1 MTICKKA
8 WLLTLLFAAVFT
20 LQLYAQFSGGSGTE
34 ANPYQVATAADLNN
48 VRNYLSS
55 HFIQIADIDLG
66 VAPWNEGEGWV
77 PIGDETNNFIGSF
90 NGNDFVITGLYV
102 NRIDIDYQGLFGV
115 IHAANIVQ
123 VTLQN
128 ANVRGRYETGS
139 LIGRGRV
146 NSQVLNCS
154 ASAVVNG
161 INAIGGLM
169 GWAGIDGS
177 YQGMIVSNCSFMGNV
192 SGNDYIGGLIGSM
205 NRSTV
210 TNCYSSGVVEG
221 LNHIGGLVGLKHYST
236 SSNCMSSCSVTGSTL
251 VGGLIGNDFESNTTI
266 NCFSTGDVT
275 GIDIV
280 GGLVGSIEWYTG
292 VTNCF
297 STGIVTGNT
306 QCGGLIGRSIRDSGV
321 SNSYWNSDITNLA
334 WSAGGEGRTTAE
346 MTYPYATNTYVGW
359 DFDTVWHSDPAMLNG
374 GYPYLN
380 EDWLAPT
387 ANDLDAVLL
396 SGDTTPMVNTATT
409 YSISVKNRG
418 SAAQSEYTVKLFGT
432 GDIELGS
439 VAGTPIAA
447 GETLAFNINW
457 TTSAEGPVTLYGK
470 VILSGDENPFND
482 QTNQLQVNVLPPYTL
497 YFNDFETAAGNEWNN
512 TTISTAPNGG
522 EKFLGRFAN
531 QTVTHSTNDIPP
543 HNRITVEFDL
553 YILDSWDADE
563 VWNFSID
570 GNSIIN
576 TSFSTFNNQAYP
588 DNLPASNPPASGVS
602 LVTEFGWTSGSHWED
617 AVYHITKTIEH
628 TGSSLLLSF
637 AGSNLQGID
646 DESWGIDNI
655 LITYSDQPIPDFSV
669 SEHSGQLPFTVDF
682 TDTSQPGLA
691 PITSWAW
698 DFDSNGSIDSNLQN
712 PSWTYT
718 QPGNYDVTL
727 TVGDGTNTVS
737 GTKENIIHVENSTL
751 ADGLVGYYPFSGDA
765 KDQSGWGNDGT
776 AFNTILTEDR
786 YGRADMA
793 YYFDGT
799 AWITIPQT
807 FMMHQTGD
815 AAFSMWLTRKDGN
828 DRGIFW
834 TRNDG
839 SDANRFLFNTRYNG
853 IDLEYRAP
861 DGALHLYNG
870 AADASFPVETW
881 AHIVITR
888 SGNTYKTYLNGVL
901 VETEDDTSPNLPNF
915 DGSWLLGHCPPA
927 GYAFGNID
935 DVRLYDRALNPI
947 EIQRLYAMDSQSI
960 EPMCRFSATP
970 TSGVRPLQ
978 VQFTDESV
986 QGLSPITSW
995 AWDLNGD
1002 GEIES
1007 TQQHP
1012 SYVYPRPGTYT
1023 ITLTVSDGTY
1033 SNTLTKTD
1041 LINVSFYETTNM
1053 ITDGLVGYWP
1063 FNGNTNDASGYGRD
1077 GTIVGNCLYAEDRYG
1092 NPQGAIA
1099 NNGSP
1104 NFISVPYF
1112 PIGND
1117 PVTISCWYKTNSSS
1131 TDDHNAILSFYDN
1144 TTEVDYRIFQSGTN
1158 IGIARHA
1165 PGYTWNETNTVPISM
1180 NTWYNVALVYDSG
1193 TLHFYLDGS
1202 LIQSIGSG
1210 YSGWAGAQTNYRIG
1224 CGGVNPETYTN
1235 GVYDDVAVFNRAF
1248 TSGEIADLYYC
1259 NTNPSTEFYGFSS
1272 PAINEQWLVGSYQN
1286 IEWVIPDTYTNI
1298 TLEYSSD
1305 NGDTWAEIARSIPA
1319 NQYSYNWMV
1328 PDTPSETCK
1337 IRIKDRATP
1346 VVLYESELFEICRPS
1361 GFEGMVA
1368 HFPLDANT
1376 NDSSGNANHGT
1387 NNGAVPTE
1395 DRFGSPNSAY
1405 SFDGNSYIHLNL
1417 QNGNMLD
1424 TSNTG
1429 AKTTVAFWMKWD
1441 GTDNMIVYGW
1451 YDFALWFYNG
1461 YFGFN
1466 SSNSDIY
1473 SIPSASFINNW
1484 VHVVAEFTNNS
1495 PYENELYINGVLQN
1509 LAMQNSYPLNVTIR
1523 NQARISGWLQN
1534 ESYKFRGIV
1543 DDMYIFNRALN
1554 VDEVSDLYLGNL
1566 SILLAFIEPEATT
1579 SLITNSVQDIF
1590 WYADNAISTVDI
1602 EFSGDNGITWQMLAD
1617 DLPAQQYHYN
1627 WTVPDTVAS
1636 SCKLRLTANTGE
1648 TVVRAFSIVNNTL
1661 DSGLV
1666 AYYPLDGNADDAS
1679 GNGRHGTVSGL
1690 INSTNRFGEGDKSL
1704 KIDNK
1709 SDYISIPSVAST
1721 SISVSMWYRYE
1732 GTNGNWNTILCSAN
1746 EHHSLILHPSN
1757 HQLGFWHHGFYPSS
1771 YLMQLNNWHHIV
1783 VVQSGVSYKLY
1794 VNNLLVLD
1802 SQGSFDNA
1810 STPLSMIGNYVRYW
1824 EDAQGS
1830 LGDLDDVRVYNR
1842 ELNPSEIEDLY
1853 TNGASVSLSGHITGS
1868 NAPGTGLGGVQ
1879 VTLGENLMSTDTDGN
1894 GNFFFAGVSANSQ
1907 YRLRFSK
1914 DGYATQ
1920 DVFISI
1926 PNYSFDLGTI
1936 TLYENADI
1944 PTAVVAS
1951 QVPAASSAEINWSEA
1966 ARSALQAEASELGRA
1981 FISYS
1986 LYRLLVGEEQNPAA
2000 WTLVSTQSEPSYSDA
2015 AWYGVPFGVYKYA
2028 VANNY
2033 SNGYLGVPVFSN
2045 ELQRRNYSY
2054 SENFD
2059 HGGATAPG
2067 WTVTHTGSTTHPWM
2081 PVLDSGSDYSYKVMN
2096 TNLST
2101 ANEILY
2107 SPPYDCSRYEKVSV
2121 SFWHNYVPN
2130 VNSQAR
2136 FQYSTN
2142 GVTWTT
2148 LFTYTSTANS
2158 GIKTYDIS
2166 SAAHHQAA
2174 VRFRWLY
2181 TATSY
2186 NTNSW
2191 TIDDFSVF
2199 GYTAIPVYLA
2209 DPYPV
2214 INRKV
2219 NNQSVELGITYTDDD
2234 MVNASSL
2241 YYRIDANGNGEYDTA
2256 EDWIPITGYA
2266 NASQI
2271 AVRVQAP
2278 YQTDGYNLRYE
2289 FKGADL
2295 SGGTVKYSGNSHLPG
2310 IADDYAVDI
2319 DTVLPT
2325 DVTGFSIDSASFH
2338 SVSLSWQPVTEEHF
2352 AAYEIYYDT
2361 HRGVGLDSNKWSV
2374 LQDAQLG
2381 NINTTS
2387 TTINTLNSGLNYW
2400 FRIRAVDL
2408 HGNVSE
2414 LSELLLYVSADLPPV
2429 ISNPLP
2435 SGQPLPAWTSTRTV
2449 NIGCTFA
2456 DYYGIDPASVQYRFD
2471 RNGNGVYDTGETWQ
2485 NLPARAGLAA
2495 ALKAQTAAEQ
2505 KQKSLDQMDEDEL
2518 ELYMRNRNLLQV
2530 SVPVTFETDGPEL
2543 RFEFKA
2549 SDVHGVGPV
2558 YTGFYK
2564 QAGIDDDW
2572 FVRIDTQNPTDIASI
2587 YIGVV
2592 NPNSIEV
2599 AWSRSS
2605 DQYFMTYEVYYATH
2619 PDVTIEDQIWD
2630 WTDDPVL
2637 AYTGG
2642 DIVVSNVIGLIDN
2655 TMYYFRVRAVDEAGN
2670 ASPLSNEVNAFYGTA
2685 SPPALP
2691 QNLIIQKI
2699 GDDVILSWDPV
2710 TEDTNGNPITVTG
2723 YNIYASDLPDVVPDI
2738 GYLIDASSTTS
2749 YNHIGIAPFVDK
2761 IFYIITAVV
2770 EEEVRHFDKPN
2781 DQRLRT
2787 KK

>member
-1 MTICKKA
+1 MEEIMTIGKKA
-8 WLLTLLFAAVFT
+8 WLLTLLLAALFT

-34 ANPYQVATAADLNN
+34 ADPYQVATATDLNN

-55 HFIQIADIDLG
+55 YFIQTANIDLG
-66 VAPWNEGEGWV
+66 VAPWNVGEGWV
-77 PIGDETNNFIGSF
+77 PIGTGSAFSGNYDGNEHYIYSLFI
-90 NGNDFVITGLYV
+90 
-102 NRIDIDYQGLFGV
+102 NRPGVAYQGLFSILDNSEV
-115 IHAANIVQ
+115 TYLNLENVQ
-123 VTLQN
+123 II
-128 ANVRGRYETGS
+128 GGDYTGS
-139 LIGRGRV
+139 LAGIGRNWTSIY
-146 NSQVLNCS
+146 NSTITGSVQGDNLTGGFLGQLLMVSGLIDCKFIGTVTGDNSVGGCVGDS
-154 ASAVVNG
+154 YSNDGAWNG
-161 INAIGGLM
+161 IHTSIVQGSISGFDHVGGIIGSMGIRNVINKCVSTADISGNSFVGGL
-169 GWAGIDGS
+169 AGSGYHFNVDQCYNI
-177 YQGMIVSNCSFMGNV
+177 GNV
-192 SGNDYIGGLIGSM
+192 SGNSVIGGVVGGS
-205 NRSTV
+205 NGAF
-210 TNCYSSGVVEG
+210 SSGIHYSYSYGSVSGISES
-221 LNHIGGLVGLKHYST
+221 GGLLGR
-236 SSNCMSSCSVTGSTL
+236 
-251 VGGLIGNDFESNTTI
+251 GGGIGVNYCYWDTQIS
-266 NCFSTGDVT
+266 
-275 GIDIV
+275 GIDH
-280 GGLVGSIEWYTG
+280 SI
-292 VTNCF
+292 
-297 STGIVTGNT
+297 
-306 QCGGLIGRSIRDSGV
+306 
-321 SNSYWNSDITNLA
+321 
-334 WSAGGEGRTTAE
+334 GGEGRTTDE
-346 MTYPYATNTYVGW
+346 MTYPYAANTYVGW
-359 DFDTVWHSDPAMLNG
+359 DFDTIWHSDPAMLNG

-380 EDWLAPT
+380 QDWLAPT

-432 GDIELGS
+432 GDVELGS
-439 VAGTPIAA
+439 VAGTPIAP
-447 GETLAFNINW
+447 GETLTYEIDW
-457 TTSAEGPVTLYGK
+457 TPCIAGPATLYGK
-470 VILSGDENPFND
+470 VILTGDENPYND

-497 YFNDFETAAGNEWNN
+497 YFNDFAASAGSEWSD
-512 TTISTAPNGG
+512 TTITTAPNGG
-522 EKFLGRFAN
+522 EKFLGRFGN
-531 QTVTHSTNDIPP
+531 QAVTLNENDIPA
-543 HNRITVEFDL
+543 HNKITVEFDL
-553 YILDSWDADE
+553 YTITSWDGNGPYGPDYWE
-563 VWNFSID
+563 YSID
-570 GNSIIN
+570 GVSQLLTTFAIN
-576 TSFSTFNNQAYP
+576 TGYGQVQSYP
-588 DNLPASNPPASGVS
+588 DNYSAEHPARTGAVANDVLGWGTGESG
-602 LVTEFGWTSGSHWED
+602 D

-655 LITYSDQPIPDFSV
+655 LITYSDQPVPDFSV
-669 SEHSGQLPFTVDF
+669 SEHSGQLPFSVNF
-682 TDTSQPGLA
+682 TDTSLPGLA

-698 DFDSNGSIDSNLQN
+698 DFDSNGTIDSNLQN
-712 PSWTYT
+712 PNWTYT

-727 TVGDGTNTVS
+727 TVGDGTNTV
-737 GTKENIIHVENSTL
+737 TKIEEDFIHVENTTL
-751 ADGLVGYYPFSGDA
+751 GNGLVRYYPFDGNAVDYSGH
-765 KDQSGWGNDGT
+765 GENGYVNGL
-776 AFNTILTEDR
+776 TITEDR
-786 YGRADMA
+786 YGFEDDALRVDTDDDYISIPDVSDPEMSISVW
-793 YYFDGT
+793 YYFERT
-799 AWITIPQT
+799 
-807 FMMHQTGD
+807 
-815 AAFSMWLTRKDGN
+815 
-828 DRGIFW
+828 
-834 TRNDG
+834 DG
-839 SDANRFLFNTRYNG
+839 SCNSILANRRNVPGNYNHLFTSPEYNLG
-853 IDLEYRAP
+853 EHPNGWNMSSYYLQPNNWYHFVILKSNNQMRLYVNNALVMDVSNSFSNAIAP
-861 DGALHLYNG
+861 LNIIGNVVLTGGEAAYGVFDELRIYNRLLN
-870 AADASFPVETW
+870 PVE
-881 AHIVITR
+881 V
-888 SGNTYKTYLNGVL
+888 N
-901 VETEDDTSPNLPNF
+901 
-915 DGSWLLGHCPPA
+915 
-927 GYAFGNID
+927 
-935 DVRLYDRALNPI
+935 RLYTTNTSSNECFA
-947 EIQRLYAMDSQSI
+947 
-960 EPMCRFSATP
+960 RFSATP

-978 VQFTDESV
+978 VQFTDESI
-986 QGLSPITSW
+986 QGLNPITSW

-1023 ITLTVSDGTY
+1023 VTLTVSDGTY
-1033 SNTLTKTD
+1033 SDTLTKTD
-1041 LINVSFYETTNM
+1041 LINVSLPGSTYS
-1053 ITDGLVGYWP
+1053 IIAPAL
-1063 FNGNTNDASGYGRD
+1063 NDR
-1077 GTIVGNCLYAEDRYG
+1077 
-1092 NPQGAIA
+1092 
-1099 NNGSP
+1099 
-1104 NFISVPYF
+1104 
-1112 PIGND
+1112 
-1117 PVTISCWYKTNSSS
+1117 
-1131 TDDHNAILSFYDN
+1131 
-1144 TTEVDYRIFQSGTN
+1144 
-1158 IGIARHA
+1158 
-1165 PGYTWNETNTVPISM
+1165 
-1180 NTWYNVALVYDSG
+1180 
-1193 TLHFYLDGS
+1193 
-1202 LIQSIGSG
+1202 
-1210 YSGWAGAQTNYRIG
+1210 
-1224 CGGVNPETYTN
+1224 
-1235 GVYDDVAVFNRAF
+1235 
-1248 TSGEIADLYYC
+1248 
-1259 NTNPSTEFYGFSS
+1259 
-1272 PAINEQWLVGSYQN
+1272 WLVGSYQN

-1298 TLEYSSD
+1298 TLDYSPD
-1305 NGDTWAEIARSIPA
+1305 NSDTWTEIVRSVPA

-1328 PDTPSETCK
+1328 PDTPSDSCK

-1346 VVLYESELFEICRPS
+1346 IVLYESELFEICRPS

-1627 WTVPDTVAS
+1627 WTVPDTVAAI
-1636 SCKLRLTANTGE
+1636 CKLRVTANTGE
-1648 TVVRAFSIVNNTL
+1648 TVVRAFSIVNNSL
-1661 DSGLV
+1661 DAGLV
-1666 AYYPLDGNADDAS
+1666 AYYPLDGNAEDAS
-1679 GNGRHGTVSGL
+1679 GNGRHGTYQNVVPTSDRYGVL
-1690 INSTNRFGEGDKSL
+1690 TKAMSFPERNGWIDIPDVTGNVLSASL
-1704 KIDNK
+1704 
-1709 SDYISIPSVAST
+1709 
-1721 SISVSMWYRYE
+1721 WYQFQ
-1732 GTNGNWNTILCSAN
+1732 TDSAN
-1746 EHHSLILHPSN
+1746 SN
-1757 HQLGFWHHGFYPSS
+1757 HILNPLGGNRHHIIIDPQGYIGFY
-1771 YLMQLNNWHHIV
+1771 NWGFL
-1783 VVQSGVSYKLY
+1783 QSNYRLETGKWYHLALTVENSNYTLY
-1794 VNNLLVLD
+1794 VN
-1802 SQGSFDNA
+1802 
-1810 STPLSMIGNYVRYW
+1810 
-1824 EDAQGS
+1824 GS
-1830 LGDLDDVRVYNR
+1830 LIYQSNGMYLNSDYPLAIIGHYETSGSYGGSKGVYDELRLYNR
-1842 ELNPSEIEDLY
+1842 KLSSGEILSLY
-1853 TNGASVSLSGHITGS
+1853 NQAEQISLTGHITGS
-1868 NAPGTGLGGVQ
+1868 NAPDTGLGGVQ
-1879 VTLGENLMSTDTDGN
+1879 VTLGESLMSTDTDGN
-1894 GNFFFAGVSANSQ
+1894 GNFSFTGVSANSQ
-1907 YRLRFSK
+1907 YRLRLQK
-1914 DGYATQ
+1914 EGYATQ
-1920 DVFISI
+1920 DLYISV
-1926 PNYSFDLGTI
+1926 PNYNYDLGTF
-1936 TLYENADI
+1936 TLYESANV
-1944 PTAVVAS
+1944 PESVVAT
-1951 QVPAASSAEINWSEA
+1951 QVPAASTTEINWSGA
-1966 ARSALQAEASELGRA
+1966 ARSVLFSEAAEQGRA
-1981 FISYS
+1981 FLNYS
-1986 LYRLLVGEEQNPAA
+1986 LYRLLAGEEQNPAT
-2000 WTLVSTQSEPSYSDA
+2000 WTLVSTLSELVYSDP
-2015 AWYGVPFGVYKYA
+2015 AWYAVPFGVYKYA

-2033 SNGYLGVPVFSN
+2033 SNGYQGVPVFSN
-2045 ELQRRNYSY
+2045 ELQRRNYTY

-2067 WTVTHTGSTTHPWM
+2067 WTVTHSGTTTHPWM

-2101 ANEILY
+2101 ANETLL
-2107 SPPYDCSRYEKVSV
+2107 SPSYNCSRYEKVSV

-2136 FQYSTN
+2136 FQYSIN

-2166 SAAHHQAA
+2166 GNAHNQAA

-2191 TIDDFSVF
+2191 TIDDFSVY
-2199 GYTAIPVYLA
+2199 GYTSIPVYLSN
-2209 DPYPV
+2209 PYPSV
-2214 INRKV
+2214 NRKV
-2219 NNQSVELGITYTDDD
+2219 NRRTVELGISYIDDD

-2241 YYRIDANGNGEYDTA
+2241 YYRIDANGNGEYDTE
-2256 EDWIPITGYA
+2256 EDWIPISGYT
-2266 NASQI
+2266 NAPQI
-2271 AVRVQAP
+2271 DVRVQAQ
-2278 YQTDGYNLRYE
+2278 YLVDGDNLRYE

-2295 SGGTVKYSGNSHLPG
+2295 AGATVKYSGSSHTLG
-2310 IADDYAVDI
+2310 IADDYSVDI
-2319 DTVLPT
+2319 DTVLPSM
-2325 DVTGFSIDSASFH
+2325 VSGFTIDSASFH
-2338 SVSLSWQPVTEEHF
+2338 SVTMSWLPVIEEHF

-2361 HRGVGLDSNKWSV
+2361 HRGVGLSSNKWSIP
-2374 LQDAQLG
+2374 QDAALA

-2387 TTINTLNSGLNYW
+2387 TTINALNSGVNYW
-2400 FRIRAVDL
+2400 FRIRAIDQ
-2408 HGNVSE
+2408 HGNLSE

-2429 ISNPLP
+2429 ISSPLP
-2435 SGQPLPAWTSTRTV
+2435 SGQPIPAWSNSRTV
-2449 NIGCTFA
+2449 TIGCSFA

-2485 NLPARAGLAA
+2485 GLPARTGLAA
-2495 ALKAQTAAEQ
+2495 ALKAQTAAVQ
-2505 KQKSLDQMDEDEL
+2505 KQKNPGQMDEDEL

-2549 SDVHGVGPV
+2549 SDLHGIGPV
-2558 YTGFYK
+2558 YTGFYE

-2572 FVRIDTQNPTDIASI
+2572 FVRIDTQNPADISSI

-2749 YNHIGIAPFVDK
+2749 YNHIGIVPFVDK
-2761 IFYIITAVV
+2761 IFYIVTAVV